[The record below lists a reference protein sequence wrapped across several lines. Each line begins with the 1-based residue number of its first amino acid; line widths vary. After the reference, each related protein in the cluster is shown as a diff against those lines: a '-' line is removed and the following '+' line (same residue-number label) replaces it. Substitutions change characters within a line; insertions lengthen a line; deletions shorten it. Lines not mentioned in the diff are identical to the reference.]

1 MYTPAHPGAAPGDA
15 RQRVVH
21 SEVAGRRNPP
31 ATRGAAD
38 AAAPPVVVRRTGSAL
53 GEGVLAAV
61 KLIVGL
67 GNPGARFAHTR
78 HNVGFDV
85 VDLLASRDG
94 WAWQPH
100 RGKSLV
106 ASGSLRF
113 QVAAPPASA
122 AAPPAPP
129 MPLWREEKLLL
140 AKPQTFMNDSGVAV
154 AELVRFYK
162 LDLRDLLVVCDD
174 LDLPLA
180 RVRMRLRGAAGGQ
193 HGLES
198 TIRLLG
204 TNDFARL
211 KIGIGRPAH
220 GRAENVDFLLSPPR
234 GDERAQLDEAIA
246 SAADAA
252 IMWATVGAEAAMN
265 RYNA

>member
-1 MYTPAHPGAAPGDA
+1 M
-15 RQRVVH
+15 
-21 SEVAGRRNPP
+21 
-31 ATRGAAD
+31 
-38 AAAPPVVVRRTGSAL
+38 
-53 GEGVLAAV
+53 LAAV

-67 GNPGARFAHTR
+67 GNPGARFARTR

-85 VDLLASRDG
+85 VDLLASRSG

-106 ASGSLRF
+106 ASGALRF
-113 QVAAPPASA
+113 QVASPPASPA
-122 AAPPAPP
+122 DGVEAPAPSVP
-129 MPLWREEKLLL
+129 AWREEKLLL
-140 AKPQTFMNDSGVAV
+140 AKPQTFMNESGVAV

-162 LDLRDLLVVCDD
+162 LDLRDLLIVCDD

-180 RVRMRLRGAAGGQ
+180 RVRMRSRGAAGGQ

-211 KIGIGRPAH
+211 KIGIGRPTH
-220 GRAENVDFLLSPPR
+220 SRAENVDFLLSAPR

-252 IMWATVGAEAAMN
+252 LMWATVGAEAAMN

>member
-1 MYTPAHPGAAPGDA
+1 MKAY
-15 RQRVVH
+15 
-21 SEVAGRRNPP
+21 
-31 ATRGAAD
+31 
-38 AAAPPVVVRRTGSAL
+38 
-53 GEGVLAAV
+53 EGVLAAV

-67 GNPGARFAHTR
+67 GNPGARFARTR

-85 VDLLASRDG
+85 VDLLAGRNG

-113 QVAAPPASA
+113 QVAAPAARPAA
-122 AAPPAPP
+122 RPAGAAEGAEAPAMPAAPAAPV
-129 MPLWREEKLLL
+129 WREEKLLL
-140 AKPQTFMNDSGVAV
+140 AKPQTFMNESGTAV
-154 AELVRFYK
+154 GELVRFYK
-162 LDLRDLLVVCDD
+162 LDLRDLLIVCDD

-180 RVRMRLRGAAGGQ
+180 RLRMRSRGAAGGQ

-220 GRAENVDFLLSPPR
+220 GRAENVDFLLSAPR

-252 IMWATVGAEAAMN
+252 LLWATEGAETAMN

>member
-1 MYTPAHPGAAPGDA
+1 MW
-15 RQRVVH
+15 
-21 SEVAGRRNPP
+21 
-31 ATRGAAD
+31 
-38 AAAPPVVVRRTGSAL
+38 
-53 GEGVLAAV
+53 AAV

-67 GNPGARFAHTR
+67 GNPGARFARTR

-85 VDLLASRDG
+85 VDLLASRNG

-106 ASGSLRF
+106 ASGALRF
-113 QVAAPPASA
+113 QVAPPPASPA
-122 AAPPAPP
+122 DGAESLAPSAPV
-129 MPLWREEKLLL
+129 WREEKLLL
-140 AKPQTFMNDSGVAV
+140 AKPQTFMNDSGMVV
-154 AELVRFYK
+154 TELVRFYK
-162 LDLRDLLVVCDD
+162 LDLRDLLIVCDD

-180 RVRMRLRGAAGGQ
+180 RVRLRSRGAAGGQ

-211 KIGIGRPAH
+211 KIGIGRPTH
-220 GRAENVDFLLSPPR
+220 GRAENVDFLLSAPR

-252 IMWATVGAEAAMN
+252 QMWATIGAEAAMN

>member
-1 MYTPAHPGAAPGDA
+1 M
-15 RQRVVH
+15 
-21 SEVAGRRNPP
+21 
-31 ATRGAAD
+31 
-38 AAAPPVVVRRTGSAL
+38 
-53 GEGVLAAV
+53 

-67 GNPGARFAHTR
+67 GNPGARFARTR

-85 VDLLASRDG
+85 VDLLASRNG
-94 WAWQPH
+94 WSWEPH

-106 ASGSLRF
+106 ASGWLRF
-113 QVAAPPASA
+113 QVAAP
-122 AAPPAPP
+122 AAPAAGSAEEVSAVATPAAPA
-129 MPLWREEKLLL
+129 WREEKLLL
-140 AKPQTFMNDSGVAV
+140 ARPQTFMNESGVAV
-154 AELVRFYK
+154 GELVRFYK
-162 LDLRDLLVVCDD
+162 LDLRDLLSVCDD

-180 RVRMRLRGAAGGQ
+180 RVRMRARGAAGGQ

-211 KIGIGRPAH
+211 KLGIGRPAH
-220 GRAENVDFLLSPPR
+220 GRAENVDFLLSAPR
-234 GDERAQLDEAIA
+234 GDERAQLDDAIA

-252 IMWATVGAEAAMN
+252 LVWATEGVEAAMN

>member
-1 MYTPAHPGAAPGDA
+1 M
-15 RQRVVH
+15 
-21 SEVAGRRNPP
+21 
-31 ATRGAAD
+31 
-38 AAAPPVVVRRTGSAL
+38 
-53 GEGVLAAV
+53 

-67 GNPGARFAHTR
+67 GNPGARYARTR

-85 VDLLASRDG
+85 VDLLASRNG
-94 WAWQPH
+94 WSWQAH
-100 RGKSLV
+100 RGKAHV
-106 ASGSLRF
+106 ASGSLR
-113 QVAAPPASA
+113 VAVPLPASA
-122 AAPPAPP
+122 GDDAATPAAPD
-129 MPLWREEKLLL
+129 WRDEKTLL

-154 AELVRFYK
+154 SELMRFYK
-162 LDLRDLLVVCDD
+162 LDVRDLLIVCDD

-180 RVRMRLRGAAGGQ
+180 RIRLRARGAAGGQ

-220 GRAENVDFLLSPPR
+220 GRGENVDFLLSAPR
-234 GDERAQLDEAIA
+234 GDERAKLDEAIA
-246 SAADAA
+246 TAADAA
-252 IMWATVGAEAAMN
+252 LLWVAAGAEAAMN

>member
-1 MYTPAHPGAAPGDA
+1 MW
-15 RQRVVH
+15 
-21 SEVAGRRNPP
+21 
-31 ATRGAAD
+31 
-38 AAAPPVVVRRTGSAL
+38 
-53 GEGVLAAV
+53 AAV

-67 GNPGARFAHTR
+67 GNPGARFARTR

-85 VDLLASRDG
+85 VDLLASRNG

-106 ASGSLRF
+106 ASGALRF
-113 QVAAPPASA
+113 QVAPPAI
-122 AAPPAPP
+122 PADEAESPASP
-129 MPLWREEKLLL
+129 IWREEKLLL
-140 AKPQTFMNDSGVAV
+140 AKPQTFMNESGMAV

-162 LDLRDLLVVCDD
+162 LDLRDLLIVCDD

-180 RVRMRLRGAAGGQ
+180 RVRMRSRGAAGGQ

-211 KIGIGRPAH
+211 KIGIGRPTH
-220 GRAENVDFLLSPPR
+220 GRAENVDFLLSAPR

-252 IMWATVGAEAAMN
+252 LMWVTLGAEAAMN